1 MSKEK
6 GKRGPWSKEDKL
18 FIAENHELLDYKD
31 IAEHLERDPIYVKKY
46 IEQKLGKT
54 IRKGRT
60 MVNAEYDIK
69 KSQIWQELEQ
79 EFSAS
84 ELRTFLYHWARI
96 VGQFKEDVLP
106 TEELQIIDM
115 IKLELLMG
123 RALRNQK
130 HSMDIINECK
140 KELDELN
147 SEPIVTRDI
156 NRVEEVSR
164 TLAFHRGAAESLT
177 KEHNELLNRKM
188 GLMKDLKGTRAERI
202 KRIEDSKQT
211 FVGWV
216 TEIIQNKKLRLELG
230 DYIEKMRIAIEVEKV
245 RLMEPHKYM
254 DGTMDCPL
262 YTTETITYLDKQDKK
277 EKAE

>member
-1 MSKEK
+1 MSKDK
-6 GKRGPWSKEDKL
+6 GRRGPWSKEDKL

-54 IRKGRT
+54 VRKGRT

-96 VGQFKEDVLP
+96 VAQFKEDVLP

-130 HSMDIINECK
+130 RSMETISEAQ
-140 KELDELN
+140 KELDEIKQ
-147 SEPIVTRDI
+147 EDIVTRNLDRMSSLEQTI
-156 NRVEEVSR
+156 
-164 TLAFHRGAAESLT
+164 AFHRGAAESLT
-177 KEHNELLNRKM
+177 KEHSDLLNRKM
-188 GLMKDLKGTRAERI
+188 GLMKDLKGTRSERI

-216 TEIIQNKKLRLELG
+216 TELLQNRKLRIELG

-262 YTTETITYLDKQDKK
+262 YTTETITYLDKQ